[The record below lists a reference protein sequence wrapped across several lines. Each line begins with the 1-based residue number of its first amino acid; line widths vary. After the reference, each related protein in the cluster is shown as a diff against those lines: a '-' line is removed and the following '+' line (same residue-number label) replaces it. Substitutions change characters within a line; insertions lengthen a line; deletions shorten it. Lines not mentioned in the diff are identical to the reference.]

1 MTLTPK
7 RNCFYILLVV
17 LAFFIMRLM
26 SVPAFAAEITSDSD
40 ISEQVSSEVLN
51 NNEVEEPI
59 NASSD
64 IEESTDIDSD
74 FTVSEEPVIVD
85 SEVEEPINTDTDST
99 VIGEP
104 IVDNSEVKESFD
116 NTSTA
121 EEVSSVDYSEQL
133 DSVLFLLQYITGIMM
148 FFLVVVLCKYVYSF
162 FNIFF

>member
-17 LAFFIMRLM
+17 LAFFIMRSM
-26 SVPAFAAEITSDSD
+26 SVPAFAAEITSGSD
-40 ISEQVSSEVLN
+40 ISEQVSSEVLS

-64 IEESTDIDSD
+64 IEEPIIDDSQA
-74 FTVSEEPVIVD
+74 EEP
-85 SEVEEPINTDTDST
+85 
-99 VIGEP
+99 
-104 IVDNSEVKESFD
+104 FD

-121 EEVSSVDYSEQL
+121 EEVSFVDYSEQL

>member
-17 LAFFIMRLM
+17 LAFFIMRSM
-26 SVPAFAAEITSDSD
+26 SVTAFAAEITSDSD
-40 ISEQVSSEVLN
+40 IEEQVSSEVLS

-64 IEESTDIDSD
+64 IEEPTDIDSD
-74 FTVSEEPVIVD
+74 FTVNEEPVIVD
-85 SEVEEPINTDTDST
+85 SEVEEPINIDTDST
-99 VIGEP
+99 VNEEP
-104 IVDNSEVKESFD
+104 IVDDSQAEESFD
-116 NTSTA
+116 NTSTT
-121 EEVSSVDYSEQL
+121 EEVSAVDYSEQL

>member
-17 LAFFIMRLM
+17 LAFFIMRSM
-26 SVPAFAAEITSDSD
+26 SVTAFAAEITSDSD
-40 ISEQVSSEVLN
+40 ISEQVSSEVLS
-51 NNEVEEPI
+51 NNEAEEPI

-64 IEESTDIDSD
+64 IEEPTDIDSD
-74 FTVSEEPVIVD
+74 FTVNE
-85 SEVEEPINTDTDST
+85 
-99 VIGEP
+99 EP
-104 IVDNSEVKESFD
+104 IVDDSEAEESFD
-116 NTSTA
+116 NTSTT
-121 EEVSSVDYSEQL
+121 EEVSVVDYSEQL

>member
-17 LAFFIMRLM
+17 LAFFIMRSM
-26 SVPAFAAEITSDSD
+26 SVTAFAAEITSDSD
-40 ISEQVSSEVLN
+40 ISEQVSSEVLS

-64 IEESTDIDSD
+64 IEEPTDIDSD
-74 FTVSEEPVIVD
+74 FTVNEEPVIVD
-85 SEVEEPINTDTDST
+85 SEVEEPINIDTDST
-99 VIGEP
+99 VIEEP
-104 IVDNSEVKESFD
+104 IVDDSQAEESFD
-116 NTSTA
+116 NTSTT
-121 EEVSSVDYSEQL
+121 EEVSAVDYSEQL

>member
-17 LAFFIMRLM
+17 LAFFIMRSM
-26 SVPAFAAEITSDSD
+26 SVTAFAAEITSDSD
-40 ISEQVSSEVLN
+40 ISEQVSSEVLS

-64 IEESTDIDSD
+64 IEEPTDIDSD
-74 FTVSEEPVIVD
+74 FTVNEKPVIVD
-85 SEVEEPINTDTDST
+85 SEAEEST
-99 VIGEP
+99 
-104 IVDNSEVKESFD
+104 
-116 NTSTA
+116 T
-121 EEVSSVDYSEQL
+121 EEVSVVDYSEQL

>member
-17 LAFFIMRLM
+17 LAFFIMRSM
-26 SVPAFAAEITSDSD
+26 SVTAFAAEITSDSD
-40 ISEQVSSEVLN
+40 ISEQVSSEVLS

-64 IEESTDIDSD
+64 IEEPTDIDSD
-74 FTVSEEPVIVD
+74 FTVNEEPVIVD
-85 SEVEEPINTDTDST
+85 SEVEEPTNIDTDST
-99 VIGEP
+99 VIEEP
-104 IVDNSEVKESFD
+104 IVDDSEAEESFN
-116 NTSTA
+116 NTSTT
-121 EEVSSVDYSEQL
+121 EEVSAVDYSEQL

>member
-17 LAFFIMRLM
+17 LAFFIMRSM
-26 SVPAFAAEITSDSD
+26 SVTAFAAEITSDSD
-40 ISEQVSSEVLN
+40 ISEQVSSEVLS

-59 NASSD
+59 NARSD
-64 IEESTDIDSD
+64 IEEPTDIDSD
-74 FTVSEEPVIVD
+74 FTVNEEPVIVD
-85 SEVEEPINTDTDST
+85 SEAE
-99 VIGEP
+99 
-104 IVDNSEVKESFD
+104 ESFD
-116 NTSTA
+116 NTSTT
-121 EEVSSVDYSEQL
+121 EEVSVVDYSEQL

>member
-17 LAFFIMRLM
+17 LAFFIMRSM
-26 SVPAFAAEITSDSD
+26 SVTAFAAEITSDSD
-40 ISEQVSSEVLN
+40 ISEQVSSEVLS

-64 IEESTDIDSD
+64 IEEPTDIDSD
-74 FTVSEEPVIVD
+74 FTVNEEPVIVD
-85 SEVEEPINTDTDST
+85 SEVEEPINIDTDST
-99 VIGEP
+99 VIEEP
-104 IVDNSEVKESFD
+104 IVDDSEAEESFN
-116 NTSTA
+116 NTSTT
-121 EEVSSVDYSEQL
+121 EEVSAVDYSEQL
-133 DSVLFLLQYITGIMM
+133 DSVLFLIQYITGIMM

>member
-17 LAFFIMRLM
+17 LAFFIMRSM
-26 SVPAFAAEITSDSD
+26 SVTAFAAEITSDSD
-40 ISEQVSSEVLN
+40 ISEQVSSEVLS

-64 IEESTDIDSD
+64 IEEPTDIDSD
-74 FTVSEEPVIVD
+74 FTVNE
-85 SEVEEPINTDTDST
+85 
-99 VIGEP
+99 EP
-104 IVDNSEVKESFD
+104 IVDDSEAEESFD
-116 NTSTA
+116 NTSTT
-121 EEVSSVDYSEQL
+121 EEVSAVDYSEQL

>member
-17 LAFFIMRLM
+17 LAFFIMRSM
-26 SVPAFAAEITSDSD
+26 SVTAFAAEITSDSD
-40 ISEQVSSEVLN
+40 ISEQVSSEVLS

-64 IEESTDIDSD
+64 IEEPTDIDSD
-74 FTVSEEPVIVD
+74 FTVNE
-85 SEVEEPINTDTDST
+85 
-99 VIGEP
+99 EP
-104 IVDNSEVKESFD
+104 IVDDSEAEESFD
-116 NTSTA
+116 NTSTT
-121 EEVSSVDYSEQL
+121 EEVSVVDYSEQL

>member
-17 LAFFIMRLM
+17 LAFFIMRSM
-26 SVPAFAAEITSDSD
+26 SVTAFAAEITSDSD
-40 ISEQVSSEVLN
+40 ISEQVSSEVLS

-64 IEESTDIDSD
+64 IEEPTDIDSD
-74 FTVSEEPVIVD
+74 FTVNEEPVIVD
-85 SEVEEPINTDTDST
+85 SEVEEPINIDTDST
-99 VIGEP
+99 VNEEP
-104 IVDNSEVKESFD
+104 IIDDSQAEESFD
-116 NTSTA
+116 NTSTT
-121 EEVSSVDYSEQL
+121 EEVSAVDYSEQL

>member
-17 LAFFIMRLM
+17 LAFFIMRSM
-26 SVPAFAAEITSDSD
+26 SVTAFAAEITSDSD
-40 ISEQVSSEVLN
+40 ISEQVSSEVLS

-64 IEESTDIDSD
+64 IEEPTDIDSD
-74 FTVSEEPVIVD
+74 FTVNEEPVIVD
-85 SEVEEPINTDTDST
+85 SEVEEPINIDTDST
-99 VIGEP
+99 VIEEP
-104 IVDNSEVKESFD
+104 IVDDSEAEESF
-116 NTSTA
+116 NNASTT
-121 EEVSSVDYSEQL
+121 EEVSAVDYSEQL

>member
-17 LAFFIMRLM
+17 LAFFIMRSM
-26 SVPAFAAEITSDSD
+26 SVTAFAAEITSDSD
-40 ISEQVSSEVLN
+40 ISEQVSSAVLS

-64 IEESTDIDSD
+64 IEEPTDIDSD
-74 FTVSEEPVIVD
+74 FTLNEEPVIVN
-85 SEVEEPINTDTDST
+85 SEVEEPIVDDS
-99 VIGEP
+99 EA
-104 IVDNSEVKESFD
+104 EESFD
-116 NTSTA
+116 NTSTT

-148 FFLVVVLCKYVYSF
+148 FFFVVVLCKYVYSF

>member
-17 LAFFIMRLM
+17 LAFFIMRSM
-26 SVPAFAAEITSDSD
+26 SVTAFAAEITSDSD
-40 ISEQVSSEVLN
+40 ISEQVSSEVLS

-64 IEESTDIDSD
+64 IEEPTDIDSD
-74 FTVSEEPVIVD
+74 FTVNEEPVIVD
-85 SEVEEPINTDTDST
+85 SEVEEPINIDTDST
-99 VIGEP
+99 VIEEP
-104 IVDNSEVKESFD
+104 IVDDSQAEELFD
-116 NTSTA
+116 NTSTT
-121 EEVSSVDYSEQL
+121 EEVSAVDYSEQL

>member
-7 RNCFYILLVV
+7 CNCFYILLVV
-17 LAFFIMRLM
+17 LAFFIMRSM
-26 SVPAFAAEITSDSD
+26 SVTAFAAEITSDSD
-40 ISEQVSSEVLN
+40 ILEQVSSEVLS

-64 IEESTDIDSD
+64 IEEPIDIDSD
-74 FTVSEEPVIVD
+74 FTVNEEPVNVD
-85 SEVEEPINTDTDST
+85 SEVEEPINIDTDST
-99 VIGEP
+99 VIEEP
-104 IVDNSEVKESFD
+104 IVDDSQAEESVD
-116 NTSTA
+116 NTSTT
-121 EEVSSVDYSEQL
+121 EEVSAVDYSEQL

>member
-17 LAFFIMRLM
+17 LAFFIMRSM
-26 SVPAFAAEITSDSD
+26 SVTAFAAEITSDSD
-40 ISEQVSSEVLN
+40 ISEQVSSEVLS
-51 NNEVEEPI
+51 NNEVEELI

-64 IEESTDIDSD
+64 IEEPTDIDSD
-74 FTVSEEPVIVD
+74 FTVNEEPVIVD
-85 SEVEEPINTDTDST
+85 SEVEEPINIDTDST
-99 VIGEP
+99 VIEEP
-104 IVDNSEVKESFD
+104 IVDDSEAEESFN
-116 NTSTA
+116 NTSTT
-121 EEVSSVDYSEQL
+121 EEVSAVDYSEQL

>member
-17 LAFFIMRLM
+17 LAFFIMRSM
-26 SVPAFAAEITSDSD
+26 SVTAFAAEITSDSD
-40 ISEQVSSEVLN
+40 ISEQVSSEVLS

-64 IEESTDIDSD
+64 IEEPTDIDSD
-74 FTVSEEPVIVD
+74 FTVNEEPVIVD
-85 SEVEEPINTDTDST
+85 SEAEEST
-99 VIGEP
+99 
-104 IVDNSEVKESFD
+104 
-116 NTSTA
+116 T
-121 EEVSSVDYSEQL
+121 EEVSVVDYSEQL

>member
-17 LAFFIMRLM
+17 LAFFIMRSM
-26 SVPAFAAEITSDSD
+26 SVTAFAAEITSDSD
-40 ISEQVSSEVLN
+40 ISEQVSSEVLS

-64 IEESTDIDSD
+64 IEEPTDIDSD
-74 FTVSEEPVIVD
+74 FTVNEEPVNVD
-85 SEVEEPINTDTDST
+85 SEVEEPINIDTDST
-99 VIGEP
+99 VIEEP
-104 IVDNSEVKESFD
+104 IVDDSQAEESFD
-116 NTSTA
+116 NTSTT
-121 EEVSSVDYSEQL
+121 EEVSAVDYSEQL

>member
-17 LAFFIMRLM
+17 LAFFIMRSM
-26 SVPAFAAEITSDSD
+26 SVTAFAAEITSDSD
-40 ISEQVSSEVLN
+40 ISEQVSSEVLS

-64 IEESTDIDSD
+64 IEEPTDIDSD
-74 FTVSEEPVIVD
+74 FTVNEEPVIVD
-85 SEVEEPINTDTDST
+85 SEVEE
-99 VIGEP
+99 
-104 IVDNSEVKESFD
+104 SFD
-116 NTSTA
+116 NTSTT
-121 EEVSSVDYSEQL
+121 EEVSAVDYSEQL

>member
-17 LAFFIMRLM
+17 LAFFIMRSM
-26 SVPAFAAEITSDSD
+26 SVTAFAAEITSDSD
-40 ISEQVSSEVLN
+40 ISEQVSSEVLS

-64 IEESTDIDSD
+64 IEEPTDIDSD
-74 FTVSEEPVIVD
+74 FTVNEELVIVD
-85 SEVEEPINTDTDST
+85 SEVEEPINIDTDST
-99 VIGEP
+99 VIEEP
-104 IVDNSEVKESFD
+104 IVDDSQAEESFD
-116 NTSTA
+116 NTSTT
-121 EEVSSVDYSEQL
+121 EEVSAVDYSEQL

>member
-17 LAFFIMRLM
+17 LAFFIMRSM
-26 SVPAFAAEITSDSD
+26 SVTAFASEITSDSD
-40 ISEQVSSEVLN
+40 ISEQVSSEVLS
-51 NNEVEEPI
+51 NNEVEEPS

-64 IEESTDIDSD
+64 IEEPTDIDSD
-74 FTVSEEPVIVD
+74 FTVNEEPVIVD
-85 SEVEEPINTDTDST
+85 SEVEEPINIDTDST
-99 VIGEP
+99 VIEEP
-104 IVDNSEVKESFD
+104 IVDDSQAEESFD
-116 NTSTA
+116 NTSTT
-121 EEVSSVDYSEQL
+121 EEVSAVDYSEQL

>member
-17 LAFFIMRLM
+17 LAFFIMRSM
-26 SVPAFAAEITSDSD
+26 SVTAFAAEITSDSD
-40 ISEQVSSEVLN
+40 ISEQVSSEVLS

-64 IEESTDIDSD
+64 IEEPTDIDSD
-74 FTVSEEPVIVD
+74 FTVNEESVIVD
-85 SEVEEPINTDTDST
+85 SEVEEPINIDTDST
-99 VIGEP
+99 VIEEP
-104 IVDNSEVKESFD
+104 IVDDSEAEESFD
-116 NTSTA
+116 NTSTT
-121 EEVSSVDYSEQL
+121 EEVSAVDYSEQL

>member
-17 LAFFIMRLM
+17 LAFFIMRSM
-26 SVPAFAAEITSDSD
+26 SVTAFAAEITSDSD
-40 ISEQVSSEVLN
+40 ISEQVSLEVLS

-64 IEESTDIDSD
+64 IEEPTDIDSD
-74 FTVSEEPVIVD
+74 FTVNEEPIIVD
-85 SEVEEPINTDTDST
+85 SEVEEPINIDTDST
-99 VIGEP
+99 VIEEP
-104 IVDNSEVKESFD
+104 IVDDSEVKESFD
-116 NTSTA
+116 NTSTT
-121 EEVSSVDYSEQL
+121 EEVSSVDYSKQL

>member
-17 LAFFIMRLM
+17 LAFFIMRSM
-26 SVPAFAAEITSDSD
+26 SVTAFAAEITSDSD
-40 ISEQVSSEVLN
+40 ISEQVSSEVLS

-64 IEESTDIDSD
+64 IEEPIDIDSD
-74 FTVSEEPVIVD
+74 FTVNEEPVNVD
-85 SEVEEPINTDTDST
+85 SEVEEPINIDTDST
-99 VIGEP
+99 VIEEP
-104 IVDNSEVKESFD
+104 IVDDSQAEESVD
-116 NTSTA
+116 NTSTP
-121 EEVSSVDYSEQL
+121 EEVSAVDYSEQL

>member
-17 LAFFIMRLM
+17 LAFFIMRSM
-26 SVPAFAAEITSDSD
+26 SVTAFAAEITSDSD
-40 ISEQVSSEVLN
+40 IEEQVSPEVLS

-64 IEESTDIDSD
+64 IEEPTDIDSD
-74 FTVSEEPVIVD
+74 FTVNEEPVIVD
-85 SEVEEPINTDTDST
+85 SEVEEPINIDTDLT
-99 VIGEP
+99 VIEEP
-104 IVDNSEVKESFD
+104 IVDDSEAEESFD
-116 NTSTA
+116 NTSTT
-121 EEVSSVDYSEQL
+121 EEVSAVDYSEQL

>member
-17 LAFFIMRLM
+17 LAFFIMRSM
-26 SVPAFAAEITSDSD
+26 SVTAFAAEITSDSD
-40 ISEQVSSEVLN
+40 ISEQVSSEVLS

-64 IEESTDIDSD
+64 IEEPTDIDSD
-74 FTVSEEPVIVD
+74 FTVNEEPVIVD
-85 SEVEEPINTDTDST
+85 SEIEEPINIDTDST
-99 VIGEP
+99 VIEEP
-104 IVDNSEVKESFD
+104 IVDDSQTEESFD
-116 NTSTA
+116 NTSTT
-121 EEVSSVDYSEQL
+121 EEVSAVDYSEQL

>member
-7 RNCFYILLVV
+7 CNCFYILLVV
-17 LAFFIMRLM
+17 LAFFIMRSM
-26 SVPAFAAEITSDSD
+26 SVTAFAAEITSDSD
-40 ISEQVSSEVLN
+40 ILEQVSSEVLS

-64 IEESTDIDSD
+64 IEEPIDIDSD
-74 FTVSEEPVIVD
+74 FTVNEEPVNVD
-85 SEVEEPINTDTDST
+85 SEVEEPINIDTDST
-99 VIGEP
+99 VIEEP
-104 IVDNSEVKESFD
+104 IVDDSQAEESDD
-116 NTSTA
+116 NTSTT
-121 EEVSSVDYSEQL
+121 EEVSAVDYSEQL

>member
-17 LAFFIMRLM
+17 LAFFIMRSM
-26 SVPAFAAEITSDSD
+26 SVTAFAAEITSDSD
-40 ISEQVSSEVLN
+40 ISEQVSSEVLS

-64 IEESTDIDSD
+64 IEEPTDIDSD
-74 FTVSEEPVIVD
+74 FTVIE
-85 SEVEEPINTDTDST
+85 
-99 VIGEP
+99 EP
-104 IVDNSEVKESFD
+104 IVDDSEPEESFD
-116 NTSTA
+116 TTSTT